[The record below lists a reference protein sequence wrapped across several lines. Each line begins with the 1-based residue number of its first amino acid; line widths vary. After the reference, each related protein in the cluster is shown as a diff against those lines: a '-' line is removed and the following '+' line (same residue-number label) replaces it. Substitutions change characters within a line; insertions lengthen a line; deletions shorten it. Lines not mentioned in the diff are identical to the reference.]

1 MERFSFLVCLAILV
15 AGCSKEQTP
24 EERAADKALAEA
36 RTALQR
42 GNHENA
48 RQRFTDALTMDE
60 KLGRTARVAEEYR
73 ELARIYADRAAFDTS
88 TLYYSRAT
96 QEYRELA
103 DRASVRN
110 LTIETARLH
119 RLQGQERQAFAE
131 LEEALRLAKVFGDSA
146 GVREIEMEILPS
158 CRLLDI
164 RDIEAQAVNDLLR
177 MFATP
182 SQANRLAAVYSAVGE
197 TQMFRQEYGR
207 AAEHFL
213 RAFTLSEQAHDS
225 LRASES
231 LLRMGVA
238 FDHAGRTTE
247 AFQSYSDAIKLAD
260 RIAGA
265 AEIRIELLTRV
276 GNAYLKGKQV
286 DQAKRF
292 YSAAL
297 VAAAKAGNKLEEN
310 YLALQL
316 SLCDLDRNIQQAIQ
330 GCKTV
335 VDFFAA
341 AGYPRGMAYAQLCLG
356 VALERA
362 NRVNESAQAYRNS
375 VEQLES
381 VRAPSQEDLLSD
393 CEQAFFGRRRG
404 AAYDEL
410 LDVLL
415 RTGQQDQ
422 AFVFAQRQRC
432 WEIRRLYGVQELERS
447 AGNSAQA
454 FQSLDQALAVRVGAE
469 RRLARVLGRTPQ
481 DRYLIGALRRAL
493 DRSAAA
499 ITARTEE
506 LVHASPM
513 YAPFLKIETVP
524 VRDLQ
529 RRVGSGRALVWYTA
543 GKRSLYSFVFTP
555 SKIGVQLAAIER
567 ERVYALASDL
577 DRDMRRA
584 EAHGDSVSKL
594 AAIPDSRTLETYRQL
609 YEAFLR
615 PVDGDIASAGQLLVV
630 LPDELSSVPL
640 HALRRTQLQGS
651 PYLAEQRLVSYVP
664 GSAWVSEKG
673 QEAANLKTIVGLG
686 YAGSTGWDVEYEL
699 RDINAFYKEA
709 KLFFGQRASLSTL
722 QRETGDLLHLALE
735 VRYTDQG
742 PWNASVIMSDGKS
755 LTSSTSIL
763 FGDLLLL
770 PRFPAVVVS
779 NLTAGQ
785 PYVPAV
791 LAPLF
796 LSNGARMVAITTY
809 TPSRKL
815 KKIFGE
821 VFYTTL
827 LGGSTPEQAFRKA
840 QQDLIRTA
848 EFSSPLVWGSYF
860 LWGQ

>member
-1 MERFSFLVCLAILV
+1 MQRILFLLCLVIFV
-15 AGCSKEQTP
+15 AGCSKEPTP
-24 EERAADKALAEA
+24 EERAADKTLAEA
-36 RTALQR
+36 RNALQR
-42 GNHENA
+42 GDHENA
-48 RQRFTDALTMDE
+48 RQRFVDALTIDE
-60 KLGRTARVAEEYR
+60 RLGRAARIAEEYR
-73 ELARIYADRAAFDTS
+73 ELARIYAARAVFDTS
-88 TLYYSRAT
+88 YLYYARAT
-96 QEYRELA
+96 QQYRELA

-119 RLQGQERQAFAE
+119 RSQGQERQAFAE
-131 LEEALRLAKVFGDSA
+131 LEEALRLAKVFGDSL

-158 CRLLDI
+158 CRMLDI

-177 MFATP
+177 VYATP
-182 SQANRLAAVYSAVGE
+182 SDANRLAAVYSAVGE
-197 TQMFRQEYGR
+197 TQMFRQEYTR

-213 RAFTLSEQAHDS
+213 RAFTLSEQARDS
-225 LRASES
+225 LRASEF

-238 FDHAGRTTE
+238 FDRAGRITE

-260 RIAGA
+260 RVAGA
-265 AEIRIELLTRV
+265 AGIRIELLTRV
-276 GNAYLKGKQV
+276 GNTYLKGRQV

-310 YLALQL
+310 YIALQL
-316 SLCDLDRNIQQAIQ
+316 ALCELDRNIEQAIR

-335 VDFFAA
+335 VDFFTAV
-341 AGYPRGMAYAQLCLG
+341 GYPRGTSYAQLCLG

-362 NRVNESAQAYRNS
+362 NRVNESAQAYRS
-375 VEQLES
+375 AVEQLES
-381 VRAPSQEDLLSD
+381 VRAPLKDDLLLD

-422 AFVFAQRQRC
+422 AFVYAQRQRC
-432 WEIRRLYGVQELERS
+432 WEIRRLYGVQELQRS
-447 AGNSAQA
+447 AGKAAQA

-469 RRLARVLGRTPQ
+469 LRLAGVLERTAQ
-481 DRYLIGALRRAL
+481 DRYMIGALRRAL
-493 DRSAAA
+493 ERSAAA
-499 ITARTEE
+499 ITASTEE
-506 LVHASPM
+506 LVRTSPM
-513 YAPFLKIETVP
+513 YAPFLKIETIP

-529 RRVGSGRALVWYTA
+529 RRVGSGRALVWYSA
-543 GKRSLYSFVFTP
+543 GKRSLYSFVFAP
-555 SKIGVQLAAIER
+555 SKIGVQLAAIDR
-567 ERVYALASDL
+567 DRVHALVSDL
-577 DRDMRRA
+577 DRNMRRA

-609 YEAFLR
+609 YEAFVR
-615 PVDGDIASAGQLLVV
+615 PIDSDIASAGQLLVV

-651 PYLAEQRLVSYVP
+651 PYLAEQRLISYLP
-664 GSAWVSEKG
+664 GGAWVNERG
-673 QEAANLKTIVGLG
+673 EEAANLKNIVGLG

-709 KLFFGQRASLSTL
+709 KLYFGQRASLSTL
-722 QRETGDLLHLALE
+722 QRENGDLLHLAME

-742 PWNASVIMSDGKS
+742 PWNAAVIMSDGKS
-755 LTSSTSIL
+755 LTSSTSVL

-796 LSNGARMVAITTY
+796 LSNGSRMVAINAY

-821 VFYTTL
+821 VFYTAL
-827 LGGSTPEQAFRKA
+827 LSGATPEQAFRKA

-848 EFSSPLVWGSYF
+848 DFSSPLVWGSYF